1 MGCDTVFRRLVHLLG
16 TDLDLKGLPRRPHQ
30 RRVERLVHVRLRH
43 GDVILKTSRDR
54 GVHLMDHTQRR
65 VAVLYRV
72 HDDPH
77 GEQVVHLVQRLV
89 LVHHLL
95 IYTEEMLHP
104 AVDLRL
110 DVCILHMLCNFRHD
124 LLDEL
129 LALGLPLVQVLHQLI
144 VDIRLPVFKREV
156 IELRLDLR
164 YTEPPGDGRVNV
176 HRLPCLLLLLG
187 RRHKLQRA
195 HIVEPVRKLD
205 DNDTD
210 ILGHGQ
216 EHFP

>member
-1 MGCDTVFRRLVHLLG
+1 
-16 TDLDLKGLPRRPHQ
+16 
-30 RRVERLVHVRLRH
+30 
-43 GDVILKTSRDR
+43 
-54 GVHLMDHTQRR
+54 MDHTQRR
-65 VAVLYRV
+65 IAVLYRIY
-72 HDDPH
+72 DDLH
-77 GEQVVHLVQRLV
+77 GKQVVHLVQRLV
-89 LVHHLL
+89 LVHHFL

-104 AVDLRL
+104 AIDLRL
-110 DVCILHMLCNFRHD
+110 DVSILHMLCNFRHD

-144 VDIRLPVFKREV
+144 VDVRLPVFKGEIV
-156 IELRLDLR
+156 EFRLDLR

-176 HRLPCLLLLLG
+176 HRLSRLLLLLG

-205 DNDTD
+205 DNNAD

-216 EHFP
+216 EHFS